1 MSNNSN
7 WCPEVYRSLFIDKH
21 NNDHVRVAPCCQAE
35 SDMEP
40 ADTFDFASSPYLNR
54 YRQQFDR
61 NERAPGCHRCWQAE
75 DVGLRSRRQ
84 SAIEF
89 YNMPVDRTVLLQ
101 GIDHSATWA
110 CNLACIMCSPFSSS
124 TWAAELAT
132 TQQELHRIGRSFPK
146 YNSYLNQLN
155 LTNIRKLHFNG
166 GEPLRNNEHVVLMTK
181 LANQGDFGQVLLSYN
196 TNGTTMP
203 SAKTVDMWS
212 RARAVRIYFSIDATD
227 AAFEYIRYPA
237 KWAEVA
243 DNMIR
248 MREELPGNVMFG
260 INATVGCYNVFETV
274 DVLRWFKQNL
284 ATNREGDASDFTWQ
298 SSQGYY
304 IKYLSERAII
314 AVTEYINTVPEL
326 SSLATYIHSERDT
339 SDAWISRLDQID
351 QRRGTN
357 WRQTL
362 KIGQYY

>member
-1 MSNNSN
+1 LSNNSN

-21 NNDHVRVAPCCQAE
+21 NNDHVRIAPCCQAE
-35 SDMEP
+35 SDTEP
-40 ADTFDFASSPYLNR
+40 ADTFDFVSSPYLNQ
-54 YRQQFDR
+54 YRQLFDR

-89 YNMPVDRTVLLQ
+89 YNMSVDRTVLLE

-124 TWAAELAT
+124 TWAAELSMT
-132 TQQELHRIGRSFPK
+132 KQELHRIGRSFPK
-146 YNSYLNQLN
+146 YNSYLTQLD
-155 LTNIRKLHFNG
+155 LTNVKKLHFNG
-166 GEPLRNNEHVVLMTK
+166 GEPLRNNEHMELMNK
-181 LANQGDFGQVLLSYN
+181 LQQQGDFGNVLLSYN

-203 SAKTVDMWS
+203 SERTIDMWS
-212 RARAVRIYFSIDATD
+212 QARAVRIYFSIDATD

-237 KWAEVA
+237 KWSQVA

-248 MREELPGNVMFG
+248 MREELPSNVMFG
-260 INATVGCYNVFETV
+260 INVTVGCYNVFETA
-274 DVLRWFKQNL
+274 DVLQWFNTNL

-298 SSQGYY
+298 SSEGYY

-314 AVTEYINTVPEL
+314 AVTEYINAVPEL
-326 SSLATYIHSERDT
+326 SSLATYIQSEREA
-339 SDAWISRLDQID
+339 SDEWTIKLDQID
-351 QRRGTN
+351 RRRGTD